1 MKKILYILMLSI
13 IFTACE
19 TDVKNW
25 VETDDG
31 TAITSFVYQPDSP
44 LGIIKEDYANLDYR
58 YDLNVITQMD
68 GWQSVKV
75 NISFVDGVTKA
86 TTTKHLATVLP
97 SQTMQPLT
105 YDNLVDL
112 FGSRVSKENIK
123 PFDSFSITYDSIRFS
138 GDRYITNESTYI
150 IPTEEVNKDGKVV
163 IVDKETTFDNHSKK
177 VKELPIFLQKLDYFI
192 VEKESVIEEGT
203 YELSSSVLENKYDVE
218 ISKESSKIKI
228 SGRFMAG
235 ICENT
240 FNVQVSGDLYLIDG
254 GTTEMNYYST
264 SDKIYSE
271 YFSSAKYHVTKEYKD
286 GTFELSTVYPILGA
300 ATLTFK
306 KK

>member
-1 MKKILYILMLSI
+1 MLSI

-177 VKELPIFLQKLDYFI
+177 VKELPIFLQKLDYFV

-264 SDKIYSE
+264 SDKIYRDN
-271 YFSSAKYHVTKEYKD
+271 FSSAKYHVTKEYKD

>member
-31 TAITSFVYQPDSP
+31 AAITSFVYQPDSP

-75 NISFVDGVTKA
+75 NISFVDGVTKT

-150 IPTEEVNKDGKVV
+150 IPKEEVNKDGKVV

-177 VKELPIFLQKLDYFI
+177 VKELPIFLQKLDYFV

-240 FNVQVSGDLYLIDG
+240 FNVQVSGDLCLIDG

-264 SDKIYSE
+264 SDEIYSE

>member
-1 MKKILYILMLSI
+1 MLSI

-31 TAITSFVYQPDSP
+31 AAITSFVYQPDSP

-75 NISFVDGVTKA
+75 NISFVDGVTKT

-150 IPTEEVNKDGKVV
+150 IPKEEVNKDGKVV

-177 VKELPIFLQKLDYFI
+177 VKDLPIFLQKLDYFV

>member
-31 TAITSFVYQPDSP
+31 AAITSFVYQPDSP

-75 NISFVDGVTKA
+75 NISFVDGVTKT

-150 IPTEEVNKDGKVV
+150 IPKEEVNKDGKVV

-177 VKELPIFLQKLDYFI
+177 VKDLPIFLQKLDYFV

-286 GTFELSTVYPILGA
+286 GTFELSTVYPILGT

>member
-31 TAITSFVYQPDSP
+31 AAITSFVYQPDSP

-75 NISFVDGVTKA
+75 NISFVDVVTKA

-150 IPTEEVNKDGKVV
+150 IPKEEVNKDGKVV

-177 VKELPIFLQKLDYFI
+177 VKDLPIFLQKLDYFV

-235 ICENT
+235 ICENA
-240 FNVQVSGDLYLIDG
+240 FNVQVSGDLCLIDG

-264 SDKIYSE
+264 SDKIYRDN
-271 YFSSAKYHVTKEYKD
+271 FSSAKYHVTKEYKD
-286 GTFELSTVYPILGA
+286 GTFELTAVYPILGT

>member
-31 TAITSFVYQPDSP
+31 AAITSFVYQPDSP

-75 NISFVDGVTKA
+75 NISFVDGVTKT

-150 IPTEEVNKDGKVV
+150 IPKEEVNKDGKVV

-177 VKELPIFLQKLDYFI
+177 VKDLPIFLQKLDYFV

>member
-31 TAITSFVYQPDSP
+31 AAITSFVYQPDSP

-75 NISFVDGVTKA
+75 NISFVDGVTKT

-177 VKELPIFLQKLDYFI
+177 VKDLPIFLQKLDYFV

-240 FNVQVSGDLYLIDG
+240 FNVQVSGDLCLIDG

-264 SDKIYSE
+264 SDEIYSE

>member
-1 MKKILYILMLSI
+1 MLSI